1 MNFMF
6 LWQEQCLTR
15 SLRSLVRYCSCHSN
29 IKFISSRHRVI
40 FSIYYLCFVI
50 FWLLGYFSSII
61 GYLNVAARKSV
72 RFDKTISRGK
82 INQDKSIH
90 KEIMVKIY
98 ISEIL
103 QNFKFLFSRISSTLI
118 LAPIDPILFML
129 LTHTTPGLP
138 VALWTPA

>member
-1 MNFMF
+1 M
-6 LWQEQCLTR
+6 
-15 SLRSLVRYCSCHSN
+15 
-29 IKFISSRHRVI
+29 
-40 FSIYYLCFVI
+40 
-50 FWLLGYFSSII
+50 
-61 GYLNVAARKSV
+61 AARKSV

-82 INQDKSIH
+82 INQDESIH

-103 QNFKFLFSRISSTLI
+103 HNFKFLFSRISSTLI

-129 LTHTTPGLP
+129 LTHTTSGLP

>member
-1 MNFMF
+1 M
-6 LWQEQCLTR
+6 
-15 SLRSLVRYCSCHSN
+15 
-29 IKFISSRHRVI
+29 
-40 FSIYYLCFVI
+40 
-50 FWLLGYFSSII
+50 
-61 GYLNVAARKSV
+61 AARKSV

-103 QNFKFLFSRISSTLI
+103 HNFKFLFSRISSTLI
-118 LAPIDPILFML
+118 LALIDPILFML